1 MDSPLT
7 ASHATPLPRGFVPML
22 AFTQA
27 LQAAAIDSML
37 PALGR
42 ISADLGVVDGNARQY
57 VVTLFLLFSGIGSL
71 LPGVLADRFG
81 RRPVLLCYLAGYIA
95 CSAMAALAQS
105 FATLLAARAAMGL
118 TSAGMMVLPQT
129 IVRDRFSGDRM
140 ARMQSTMM
148 MVFMIVPMAAPS
160 AGQAVLLLAG
170 WRWIFGI
177 MGILALAMAA
187 WIWRALPET
196 LDPAHRQSL
205 APGAVLRTM
214 LVILTT
220 RSTFGYVVGVA
231 VTSGSLFAFVAS
243 AQQLLGEHFGAG
255 AKFPLLFATI
265 ALAMS
270 ATNFVN
276 SRIVERFGVRKVSHA
291 AILAWIAVA
300 AVHLWLAARGGETIW
315 QFVPLTVLSMGLSAF
330 TTANF
335 SAIALQPFARNAGAA
350 ASAQAFVRSVG
361 SAAISTVI
369 SQAYDGTARPLET
382 GLLVCGVVTLGL
394 ILVSERGRLFGRGRP
409 VAR

>member
-1 MDSPLT
+1 M
-7 ASHATPLPRGFVPML
+7 PML

-37 PALGR
+37 PALGA
-42 ISADLGVVDGNARQY
+42 ISDDFGIADGNHRQY

-160 AGQAVLLLAG
+160 AGQAVLLVAG

-177 MGILALAMAA
+177 MGILALVMVA

-255 AKFPLLFATI
+255 AKFPLLFAMI

-315 QFVPLTVLSMGLSAF
+315 QFLPLTVLSMCLSAF

-361 SAAISTVI
+361 SAAISTLI
-369 SQAYDGTARPLET
+369 GQAYDGTARPLET
-382 GLLVCGVVTLGL
+382 GFVVCGVVTLGL
-394 ILVSERGRLFGRGRP
+394 ILVSERGRLFGRARP

>member
-1 MDSPLT
+1 M
-7 ASHATPLPRGFVPML
+7 H
-22 AFTQA
+22 
-27 LQAAAIDSML
+27 
-37 PALGR
+37 
-42 ISADLGVVDGNARQY
+42 
-57 VVTLFLLFSGIGSL
+57 
-71 LPGVLADRFG
+71 
-81 RRPVLLCYLAGYIA
+81 
-95 CSAMAALAQS
+95 
-105 FATLLAARAAMGL
+105 
-118 TSAGMMVLPQT
+118 
-129 IVRDRFSGDRM
+129 
-140 ARMQSTMM
+140 STMM
-148 MVFMIVPMAAPS
+148 LVFMIVPMAAPS
-160 AGQAVLLLAG
+160 AGQAVLLVAG

-177 MGILALAMAA
+177 MGILALVMVA

-255 AKFPLLFATI
+255 AKFPLLFAMI

-291 AILAWIAVA
+291 AILAWIAVP

-315 QFVPLTVLSMGLSAF
+315 QFLPLTVLSMCLSAF

-361 SAAISTVI
+361 SAAISTLI
-369 SQAYDGTARPLET
+369 GQAYDGTARPLET
-382 GLLVCGVVTLGL
+382 GFVVCGVVTLGL
-394 ILVSERGRLFGRGRP
+394 ILVSERGRLFGRARP

>member
-1 MDSPLT
+1 MDSPAT
-7 ASHATPLPRGFVPML
+7 ASPATPLPRGFMPML

-37 PALGR
+37 PALGA
-42 ISADLGVVDGNARQY
+42 ISDDFGIADGNHRQY

-160 AGQAVLLLAG
+160 AGQAVLLVAG

-177 MGILALAMAA
+177 MGILALVMVA

-255 AKFPLLFATI
+255 AKFPLLFAMI

-300 AVHLWLAARGGETIW
+300 TVHLWLTARGGETIW
-315 QFVPLTVLSMGLSAF
+315 QFLPLTVLSMCLSAF

-361 SAAISTVI
+361 SAAISTLI
-369 SQAYDGTARPLET
+369 GQAYDGTARPLET
-382 GLLVCGVVTLGL
+382 GFVVCGVVTLGL
-394 ILVSERGRLFGRGRP
+394 ILVSERGRLFGRARP

>member
-1 MDSPLT
+1 M
-7 ASHATPLPRGFVPML
+7 PML

-37 PALGR
+37 PALGA
-42 ISADLGVVDGNARQY
+42 ISDDFGIADGNHRQY

-160 AGQAVLLLAG
+160 AGQAVLLVAG

-177 MGILALAMAA
+177 MGILALVMVA

-255 AKFPLLFATI
+255 AKFPLLFAMI

-300 AVHLWLAARGGETIW
+300 TVHLWLTARGGETIW
-315 QFVPLTVLSMGLSAF
+315 QFLPLTVLSMCLSAF

-361 SAAISTVI
+361 SAAISTLI
-369 SQAYDGTARPLET
+369 GQAYDGTARPLET
-382 GLLVCGVVTLGL
+382 GFVVCGVVTLGL
-394 ILVSERGRLFGRGRP
+394 ILVSERGRLFGRARP

>member
-1 MDSPLT
+1 M
-7 ASHATPLPRGFVPML
+7 M

-42 ISADLGVVDGNARQY
+42 ISADFGVADSNARQY

-81 RRPVLLCYLAGYIA
+81 RRPVLLGYLAGYIA
-95 CSAMAALAQS
+95 CSAVAAMAPS

-118 TSAGMMVLPQT
+118 ASAGMMVLPQT

-140 ARMQSTMM
+140 ARIQSTIT

-160 AGQAVLLLAG
+160 AGQAVLLIAG

-177 MGILALAMAA
+177 TGIVALAVTA

-205 APGAVLRTM
+205 APGMVLRTM
-214 LVILTT
+214 IAILTT

-231 VTSGSLFAFVAS
+231 LTVGSLFGFVAS

-255 AKFPLLFATI
+255 TRFPLLFAAI

-276 SRIVERFGVRKVSHA
+276 SRIVERFGVRKVSHVA
-291 AILAWIAVA
+291 MLAWIAVA
-300 AVHLWLAARGGETIW
+300 AIHLWLAARGGETIW
-315 QFVPLTVLSMGLSAF
+315 QFVPLTALSMCLSGF

-350 ASAQAFVRSVG
+350 ASAQVFVRSVG
-361 SAAISTVI
+361 GAAISTLI
-369 SQAYDGTARPLET
+369 GQSYDGTARPLET
-382 GLLVCGVVTLGL
+382 GMLVCGVVTLGL
-394 ILVSERGRLFGRGRP
+394 VIVSERGRLFGR
-409 VAR
+409 ARAIAR